1 MNYDKTMIDNS
12 KEYILCA
19 AILRKKWK
27 PKTTLYNNDI
37 HKIEIGMR
45 HCDIRDRFAGEILT
59 GPSAQGFYTSKG
71 RFVSREEG
79 EDIARKCGQ
88 ISGNLIGSVLT
99 SEDLY

>member
-1 MNYDKTMIDNS
+1 MIDNT

-19 AILRKKWK
+19 AIKRISPK
-27 PKTTLYNNDI
+27 PKTTLHNNDI

-45 HCDIRDRFAGEILT
+45 HCDIRDRFSGELMT

-71 RFVSREEG
+71 RFVSRDVAEEV
-79 EDIARKCGQ
+79 ARACGQ
-88 ISGNLIGSVLT
+88 ISGNLIGSILT

>member
-1 MNYDKTMIDNS
+1 MIDNT

-19 AILRKKWK
+19 ATLRKKYK
-27 PKTTLYNNDI
+27 PETVLYNNDI

-45 HCDIRDRFAGEILT
+45 HCDIRDRFPNELQT

-71 RFVSREEG
+71 RFVSRNEAEI
-79 EDIARKCGQ
+79 IARECGQ
-88 ISGNLIGSVLT
+88 ITGKLIGSVLT